1 MCCSCNYLDTS
12 VFHFGSREVRRQ
24 KLLENYGFLCECSE
38 CSLEGEDLEDNDRMR
53 ADMKEMDVE
62 IRQLLTA
69 CEESHAVPWREL
81 KKAMKLAQ
89 KKTNLVQKLNIRSM
103 FVTEMINFFFLA
115 SNAQMMGITAPDP
128 NIFKSE
134 ALKYAK
140 I

>member
-1 MCCSCNYLDTS
+1 
-12 VFHFGSREVRRQ
+12 
-24 KLLENYGFLCECSE
+24 
-38 CSLEGEDLEDNDRMR
+38 
-53 ADMKEMDVE
+53 MKEMDVE
-62 IRQLLTA
+62 NRQLLTA